1 MSAAGIAA
9 AAVAPTITFSGLW
22 DDLKAE
28 AKALVQAA
36 IDEGKKL
43 EATIVPLI
51 ESDAATI
58 LSQFKTLAI
67 QTVISLGAAELSA
80 LSGQEKQSTVVTT
93 VYQAAQAAGKQI
105 AIQDVRMFAQQAY
118 NAVATQLVPKP

>member
-1 MSAAGIAA
+1 MSAVGTAA
-9 AAVAPTITFSGLW
+9 AAPTPTLTFAGLW
-22 DDLKAE
+22 DDMKAE
-28 AKALVQAA
+28 AKSLVAAA
-36 IDEGKKL
+36 IAEGKKL

-67 QTVISLGAAELSA
+67 QTVIALGSAELSA
-80 LSGQEKQSTVVTT
+80 LSGQEKQSTIVTT

-118 NAVATQLVPKP
+118 NAVATQLTPSN